1 MSDDVQGPAIASMPL
16 DVGGNVEG
24 VVVAL
29 GAGADIPVIA
39 GWDPLQA
46 GTPEPAAGGGREAVA
61 LQTLRV
67 ALRPLENPYAP
78 VASAQL
84 DEGLKGVLRGVAPG
98 GYTVAVTGLP
108 AGTYLKSATYG
119 DQDALQSTGIQI
131 ADGGQQFVLAIGTP
145 AASLSGMAIDA
156 RGNPVA
162 GAIVTAVP
170 TTPGRLDMIVTS
182 TTDQHGAFEM
192 SGVVPAEYASS
203 PGRTSRSAPWPA
215 RSS

>member
-1 MSDDVQGPAIASMPL
+1 VRTPAP
-16 DVGGNVEG
+16 V
-24 VVVAL
+24 
-29 GAGADIPVIA
+29 AGA
-39 GWDPLQA
+39 
-46 GTPEPAAGGGREAVA
+46 GREAVS
-61 LQTLRV
+61 LRTLRV

-84 DEGLKGVLRGVAPG
+84 DDAVKGVLRSVAPG

-108 AGTYLKSATYG
+108 AGTYLKAATYG

-131 ADGGQQFVLAIGTP
+131 ADGGQPLVLVIGTP
-145 AASLSGMAIDA
+145 AASLSGTAVDA
-156 RGNPVA
+156 RGNPVT

-192 SGVVPAEYASS
+192 SGVVPAEYRVFAWEDVEIGAVASEEFMS
-203 PGRTSRSAPWPA
+203 GFLARGAWVRVSAGRAGSVTLRVVPRDMTDAVEA
-215 RSS
+215 RR